1 MEEKAEGV
9 SLMSTVNDSEFTG
22 WLNTNLVDLKD
33 PHSCYQYI
41 FTLESELT
49 KTYRQELELIVMF

>member
-1 MEEKAEGV
+1 
-9 SLMSTVNDSEFTG
+9 MSTVNDSEFTG